1 LQRSAPKAS
10 QLAYAKWLWGR
21 GSGLSNAGVASPRN
35 TGKDFANKSNASKR
49 VLKARNFLRPLG
61 LQFRLQLSLLLTAKA
76 RQKTDILKSGLLLQS
91 TKTNSFLT
99 HTANCLAQLR
109 IPHSNVAK

>member
-1 LQRSAPKAS
+1 LNGRAAS
-10 QLAYAKWLWGR
+10 L
-21 GSGLSNAGVASPRN
+21 RN
-35 TGKDFANKSNASKR
+35 TAKDFANKSDAGKR
-49 VLKARNFLRPLG
+49 VLKALYFLRPLG

-109 IPHSNVAK
+109 VLHGNVAK

>member
-1 LQRSAPKAS
+1 MNGRAAS
-10 QLAYAKWLWGR
+10 L
-21 GSGLSNAGVASPRN
+21 RN
-35 TGKDFANKSNASKR
+35 TAKDFANKSYASKR
-49 VLKARNFLRPLG
+49 VLKARNFLRSLG
-61 LQFRLQLSLLLTAKA
+61 LHFRLQLSLLLTAKT

-91 TKTNSFLT
+91 TKTNSLLT